1 MHSGNI
7 ENYSFI
13 HGYHRNNLTGK
24 WFPLHPHTLGRALT
38 HDEMDYNLLYSQQ
51 TVAGWRIFGHNV
63 DLTLSDDEIGNSLIF
78 HKVKITDTD
87 YVRYVAAGYTENMY
101 IWITPIYDCTE
112 FYVNGEAFTTS
123 TQRDCSGFVITLS
136 ETSPS
141 IDSCD
146 IFGINSTNTSASKPE
161 GWIYVP
167 KSIGSGSG
175 SGSGGGSGIVPT
187 ATPNIDSG
195 SGSGGGSGISPTA
208 TPNIDSGSGGGS
220 GIPTPT
226 PNIDS
231 SSGSGS
237 GGGSGMAPTPL
248 PDPTATSAP
257 IEVSYN
263 SLKDDTGGEAE
274 VGEIFK
280 FIVETTGI
288 EGSASLGY
296 KLGGT
301 AIQDV
306 DYRRE
311 GDKNLQIIY
320 QNRAIIRIEVFK
332 AGGSIE
338 LTLDEADSQGN
349 ATKNLTHTVKLVLE
363 GAPVDETPI
372 EPTPIPT
379 FEVPD
384 PTATAIPEPTPTPTA
399 SGFSIN
405 GPNSIDEGDTQSYT
419 FMADSMATG
428 TTVYWELRNFGDT
441 DTYVAFGSD
450 LVTARTGNGVTT
462 DNGSGGSQ
470 LEIVIEVATD
480 SSDETAYGEQFK
492 LVVWD
497 DAANYA
503 TPITYSGAIS
513 GELAQKVIAINEIA
527 PTPTVEPDPTPTPTV
542 EIDPTATPV
551 PDPTATAAPEPTAT
565 AEPAPI
571 DETKDNFL
579 FTNCRSEGIVGEGQT
594 IIVSSAEWKA
604 MVGTEPNAE
613 STLRDEKGLCYG
625 YTKPISDEFN
635 VRLEDYG
642 INGCKCEGEGEP
654 EGEPVDS

>member
-167 KSIGSGSG
+167 KSIGSGAG

-187 ATPNIDSG
+187 ATPNIDSS

-231 SSGSGS
+231 SSGSG
-237 GGGSGMAPTPL
+237 GGSGMAPTPL
-248 PDPTATSAP
+248 PDPTATAEP

-263 SLKDDTGGEAE
+263 TLKDDTGGEAE
-274 VGEIFK
+274 VGEIFQ

-306 DYRRE
+306 DYRTEQEVNR
-311 GDKNLQIIY
+311 QIIY
-320 QNRAIIRIEVFK
+320 QNRVIIQIEVLK
-332 AGGSIE
+332 GGGSIE
-338 LTLDEADSQGN
+338 LTLDETDSQGN
-349 ATKNLTHTVKLVLE
+349 ATKNLTHMVKLVLE

-379 FEVPD
+379 VETPDPTATVVPD
-384 PTATAIPEPTPTPTA
+384 PTATAIP
-399 SGFSIN
+399 
-405 GPNSIDEGDTQSYT
+405 
-419 FMADSMATG
+419 
-428 TTVYWELRNFGDT
+428 
-441 DTYVAFGSD
+441 
-450 LVTARTGNGVTT
+450 
-462 DNGSGGSQ
+462 
-470 LEIVIEVATD
+470 
-480 SSDETAYGEQFK
+480 
-492 LVVWD
+492 
-497 DAANYA
+497 
-503 TPITYSGAIS
+503 
-513 GELAQKVIAINEIA
+513 
-527 PTPTVEPDPTPTPTV
+527 
-542 EIDPTATPV
+542 DPTATVVPDPTATVV

-594 IIVSSAEWKA
+594 IIVASAEWKA

-613 STLRDEKGLCYG
+613 STVRDDKGLCYG
-625 YTKPISDEFN
+625 YTKPISDESN
-635 VRLEDYG
+635 VRLEEYG